1 VARGKKGELM
11 MIPMN
16 ICWNAEECGEE
27 RPDEVVSEACL
38 DCIYEHA
45 VRLDESICERAGIEG
60 PYFAFSKSSLEE
72 DLKRKYLCGKIELG
86 YATVVVVGGTTSSA
100 VIQMLTLGEILDIH
114 YSGDEGYDEIVL
126 ANEVS
131 QGKGRFSYEESSVL
145 KKAALEIQEE
155 INRVGSID
163 NSNSIDFEERFL
175 SKLAERLIWEDVYP
189 TKEVE
194 ENHTYFLEN
203 MYDNLELICKY
214 KYPRFAFRNHEKGY
228 IEFICKD
235 DATLAET
242 LQKMLE
248 SEEDTEL
255 RSAAIFFLQEKY
267 GITYGSSEE
276 EKKLLA
282 TVIDF
287 N

>member
-1 VARGKKGELM
+1 M
-11 MIPMN
+11 SIPMN
-16 ICWNAEECGEE
+16 ICWECGEE

-45 VRLDESICERAGIEG
+45 ARLDESICERAGIEG
-60 PYFAFSKSSLEE
+60 PYFTFSKSSLEE
-72 DLKRKYLCGKIELG
+72 DLEKKYLCGKVELC

-131 QGKGRFSYEESSVL
+131 QDKGRFSYESPVL

-155 INRVGSID
+155 INRVGNID

-203 MYDNLELICKY
+203 MYDNLKLICSY
-214 KYPRFAFRNHEKGY
+214 QYPHFSFCGEKGY
-228 IEFICKD
+228 VEFFCKD

-248 SEEDTEL
+248 LEEDTEL
-255 RSAAIFFLQEKY
+255 RSAAIFFLQEEY

-276 EKKLLA
+276 EKKFLS
-282 TVIDF
+282 TVISKK
-287 N
+287 

>member
-1 VARGKKGELM
+1 M
-11 MIPMN
+11 SIPMN
-16 ICWNAEECGEE
+16 ICWECGEE

-45 VRLDESICERAGIEG
+45 ARLDESICERAGIEG
-60 PYFAFSKSSLEE
+60 PYFTFSKSSLEE
-72 DLKRKYLCGKIELG
+72 DLEKKYLCGKVELC

-131 QGKGRFSYEESSVL
+131 QDKGRFSYESPVL

-155 INRVGSID
+155 INRVGNID

-175 SKLAERLIWEDVYP
+175 PKLAERLIWEDVYP

-203 MYDNLELICKY
+203 MYDNLKLICKY
-214 KYPRFAFRNHEKGY
+214 QYPRFAFRNHEKGY

-235 DATLAET
+235 DATLVEI
-242 LQKMLE
+242 LQKKLE
-248 SEEDTEL
+248 KEFNNAEL
-255 RSAAIFFLQEKY
+255 RAAAIFFLQEEY

-276 EKKLLA
+276 EKKFLS
-282 TVIDF
+282 TVISKK
-287 N
+287 

>member
-1 VARGKKGELM
+1 

-16 ICWNAEECGEE
+16 ICWECGEE

-45 VRLDESICERAGIEG
+45 ARLDESICERAGIEG
-60 PYFAFSKSSLEE
+60 PYFTFSKSSLEE
-72 DLKRKYLCGKIELG
+72 DLKRKYLCGKVELC
-86 YATVVVVGGTTSSA
+86 YATIVVVGGTTSSA

-131 QGKGRFSYEESSVL
+131 QGKGRFSYESPVL

-155 INRVGSID
+155 INRVGNID

-175 SKLAERLIWEDVYP
+175 PKLAERLIWEDVYP

-203 MYDNLELICKY
+203 MYDNLKLICNQ
-214 KYPRFAFRNHEKGY
+214 YPHFSFCGEKGY
-228 IEFICKD
+228 VEFFCKD

-242 LQKMLE
+242 LLARLN
-248 SEEDTEL
+248 DGDGGDVDF
-255 RSAAIFFLQEKY
+255 RAAAIFFLQEKY

-276 EKKLLA
+276 EKKFLS
-282 TVIDF
+282 TVISKKNFKPVDEF
-287 N
+287 EDIK